1 MSNMDNVASTSH
13 LDVDQNDQ
21 SDKDE
26 QDATA
31 PVLNER
37 AKKSSAKTFR
47 RPFVF
52 LQKRLD
58 SVPQK
63 GRLESLQKE
72 GRIQDVVFQRRHT
85 AREIGRLILASFPM
99 LMGKD
104 LAR

>member
-1 MSNMDNVASTSH
+1 MDNVASASH
-13 LDVDQNDQ
+13 LDADPNDQ
-21 SDKDE
+21 SD
-26 QDATA
+26 QDGQDTTA

-37 AKKSSAKTFR
+37 AKKSSGKTFR

-63 GRLESLQKE
+63 SRLESLQKE
-72 GRIQDVVFQRRHT
+72 GRIKEIVFQRRHT
-85 AREIGRLILASFPM
+85 AREIGRLLLASFPM
-99 LMGKD
+99 LLGKD